1 MATISELEKSV
12 QAILFAAGDPYEKER
27 LTKLLGINR
36 ETLDQVVQ
44 RVNDL
49 YQQTA
54 FVILD
59 LDQSY
64 QMVTR
69 EEYAAVIR
77 EALEV
82 KNNTPLSQAALEVL
96 AIIAYNQ
103 PVTKSFVEQIR
114 GVDSSSVVNS
124 LVAKGLVQ
132 EMGRLE
138 IPGRPISYGTTEH
151 FLRCF
156 WDAEH
161 RDAAQDPPAA
171 GAACST
177 GRSLGRT
184 KGNTKGRRKAG

>member
-82 KNNTPLSQAALEVL
+82 L

-156 WDAEH
+156 GMQSIETLPKIPQPQEQP
-161 RDAAQDPPAA
+161 AAQEEEV
-171 GAACST
+171 
-177 GRSLGRT
+177 
-184 KGNTKGRRKAG
+184 

>member
-27 LTKLLGINR
+27 LAKLQGINR

-156 WDAEH
+156 GMQSIETLPKIPQPQEQPE
-161 RDAAQDPPAA
+161 AQEE
-171 GAACST
+171 
-177 GRSLGRT
+177 
-184 KGNTKGRRKAG
+184 

>member
-82 KNNTPLSQAALEVL
+82 KNNAPLSQAALEVL

-156 WDAEH
+156 GMQSIETLPKIPQPQEQS
-161 RDAAQDPPAA
+161 AAQEEV
-171 GAACST
+171 
-177 GRSLGRT
+177 
-184 KGNTKGRRKAG
+184 

>member
-1 MATISELEKSV
+1 MATLSKLEKSV

-27 LTKLLGINR
+27 LTKLLGIDR

-156 WDAEH
+156 GMQSIETLPKIPQPQEQPN
-161 RDAAQDPPAA
+161 AQEEV
-171 GAACST
+171 
-177 GRSLGRT
+177 
-184 KGNTKGRRKAG
+184 

>member
-27 LTKLLGINR
+27 LIKLLGINR

-156 WDAEH
+156 RMQSIETLPKIPQPQEQPEAPAE
-161 RDAAQDPPAA
+161 
-171 GAACST
+171 
-177 GRSLGRT
+177 
-184 KGNTKGRRKAG
+184 

>member
-12 QAILFAAGDPYEKER
+12 QAILFASGDPYEKDR
-27 LTKLLGINR
+27 LAKVLDIDR
-36 ETLDQVVQ
+36 ETLEQVVQ

-54 FVILD
+54 FVILN

-114 GVDSSSVVNS
+114 GVDSGSVVNS

-156 WDAEH
+156 GMQSIETLPKIP
-161 RDAAQDPPAA
+161 QPQEQPAVQEE
-171 GAACST
+171 
-177 GRSLGRT
+177 
-184 KGNTKGRRKAG
+184 